1 MQYLRV
7 FFIMVLSFL
16 VVLVGTIAIADTEVP
31 VAERNG
37 AWLLVFV
44 VLVIA
49 TVLVA
54 MLFRRR

>member
-7 FFIMVLSFL
+7 FFIMTLSFL

-44 VLVIA
+44 LLVIA
-49 TVLVA
+49 TVLAA

>member
-7 FFIMVLSFL
+7 FFIMILSFL

-44 VLVIA
+44 LLVIA
-49 TVLVA
+49 TVLAA

>member
-7 FFIMVLSFL
+7 FFIMTLSFL

-49 TVLVA
+49 TVLAA
-54 MLFRRR
+54 MLYRRR

>member
-7 FFIMVLSFL
+7 FFIMTLSFL

-44 VLVIA
+44 LLVIA
-49 TVLVA
+49 TVLAA
-54 MLFRRR
+54 MLYRRR